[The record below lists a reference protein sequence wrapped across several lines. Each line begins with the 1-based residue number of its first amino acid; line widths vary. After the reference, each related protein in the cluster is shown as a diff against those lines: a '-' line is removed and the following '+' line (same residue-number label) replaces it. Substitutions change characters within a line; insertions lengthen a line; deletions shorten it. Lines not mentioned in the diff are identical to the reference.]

1 MSLGISILTILI
13 LWLLGVAV
21 SIWKF
26 GEIDLAEPKDCVIVL
41 GAAVNGSQP
50 SPVFKERLRH
60 GVALQKRGLASF
72 ILFTGAAGEGQT
84 FSEGIAQ
91 QNLLKET
98 RSRTTHAN
106 LIEAQKVMKAHNLD
120 TAIIV
125 SDPLHL
131 KRASLMAKGLG
142 LEAVTSPT
150 PTTRYRTW
158 KTKTGFLLRE
168 LYFVHHYWIFRK

>member
-84 FSEGIAQ
+84 FSEGEVGEQFALSEGIAQ

-98 RSRTTHAN
+98 R
-106 LIEAQKVMKAHNLD
+106 LVYQP
-120 TAIIV
+120 V
-125 SDPLHL
+125 SFKPEEM
-131 KRASLMAKGLG
+131 ALM
-142 LEAVTSPT
+142 VS
-150 PTTRYRTW
+150 
-158 KTKTGFLLRE
+158 
-168 LYFVHHYWIFRK
+168 